1 MKILFVP
8 ARRVVVPA
16 RRRPV
21 VPARRRPVVPAR
33 QRGGKAGVGGG
44 GKKSPHCSVVTYAY
58 AFAFCQ
64 ILLYCVIS
72 SI

>member
-8 ARRVVVPA
+8 ARRV
-16 RRRPV
+16 V

-44 GKKSPHCSVVTYAY
+44 GKKSPHCSVVMK
-58 AFAFCQ
+58 
-64 ILLYCVIS
+64 ILFVRS
-72 SI
+72 SRLVV

>member
-8 ARRVVVPA
+8 ARRV
-16 RRRPV
+16 V

-44 GKKSPHCSVVTYAY
+44 GKM
-58 AFAFCQ
+58 
-64 ILLYCVIS
+64 
-72 SI
+72 

>member
-21 VPARRRPVVPAR
+21 VPARRRP
-33 QRGGKAGVGGG
+33 GKGGG
-44 GKKSPHCSVVTYAY
+44 GGWGKEITT
-58 AFAFCQ
+58 
-64 ILLYCVIS
+64 L
-72 SI
+72 

>member
-33 QRGGKAGVGGG
+33 QRGGKAGRGGG
-44 GKKSPHCSVVTYAY
+44 GKKSPHCSVVMK
-58 AFAFCQ
+58 
-64 ILLYCVIS
+64 ILFVRS
-72 SI
+72 SRLVV